1 MPSSLPPL
9 PTSCRTVKYL
19 LIPWDTQ
26 LVTDLALGFVLCGDV
41 HALYVAMFFSLSISR
56 QKDLQKAQSISVF
69 DLNRHSE
76 QAEHFRERISPY
88 FCLKQRDFQTLT
100 FLRTWG
106 FLIISWGFLE
116 VQSWDAMLLF
126 DMSVSVNEWL
136 LNEPLRHQHYTK
148 LTLFSYVNETR
159 MLCGSWMCCLG
170 LITNRKFLLF
180 I

>member
-9 PTSCRTVKYL
+9 PTSCHTVKYL

-106 FLIISWGFLE
+106 FLIIS
-116 VQSWDAMLLF
+116 
-126 DMSVSVNEWL
+126 
-136 LNEPLRHQHYTK
+136 
-148 LTLFSYVNETR
+148 
-159 MLCGSWMCCLG
+159 
-170 LITNRKFLLF
+170 
-180 I
+180 